1 MRFFATALL
10 VAVSTPALAAPSDD
24 LKAVISDHWQW
35 WLKEN
40 PVAATSLGVRDYD
53 YKVSDI
59 SLAAQDRSAKDA

>member
-35 WLKEN
+35 WLREN
-40 PVAATSLGVRDYD
+40 PVAAGGRVGRADQE
-53 YKVSDI
+53 VCPHE
-59 SLAAQDRSAKDA
+59 RG